1 MSATDPA
8 SARLTAASAE
18 ALTIELQAS
27 QPGRAAVAVAW
38 SPKWH
43 GRADGRHVRLIRGTD
58 SLLEFDMPAGSHR
71 LELRFRQDIWDRLGL
86 LISTVTALGGAL
98 WLLVRIR
105 HRPIREPE
113 AAPASAD

>member
-43 GRADGRHVRLIRGTD
+43 GRADGRHVRLVRGTD

-71 LELRFRQDIWDRLGL
+71 LERRFPEDNWDHLGPF
-86 LISTVTALGGAL
+86 INVVPPTGGGL
-98 WLLVRIR
+98 WI
-105 HRPIREPE
+105 P
-113 AAPASAD
+113 PA